1 MPNPPPSST
10 AIITRIVS
18 QLVTRVKSGSSVF
31 FLKAQ
36 CITPSLSE
44 GVSGVIG
51 VNGDGEETALTGKG
65 VSTGAGDLDTL
76 GVLCVTNFCQVA
88 RRSVSSSNSASSN
101 HSFKRPCAMLSS
113 CETAASGGLAPPVL
127 ATCDRS
133 IRCVSPGSCI
143 VIVYNVVD
151 LSKVGR

>member
-31 FLKAQ
+31 FLKTQ

-51 VNGDGEETALTGKG
+51 VSGDGEETALTE
-65 VSTGAGDLDTL
+65 TGAGDLDTL

-88 RRSVSSSNSASSN
+88 RRRVSSSNSASSN
-101 HSFKRPCAMLSS
+101 HS
-113 CETAASGGLAPPVL
+113 
-127 ATCDRS
+127 
-133 IRCVSPGSCI
+133 
-143 VIVYNVVD
+143 
-151 LSKVGR
+151 

>member
-1 MPNPPPSST
+1 MPNPPPSNT

-31 FLKAQ
+31 FLKTQ

-51 VNGDGEETALTGKG
+51 VSGDGEETALTEKG

-101 HSFKRPCAMLSS
+101 HSCKRSGAMLSS
-113 CETAASGGLAPPVL
+113 SEIAASGGLALAVL
-127 ATCDRS
+127 AVCERS
-133 IRCVSPGSCI
+133 KRCVSSASR
-143 VIVYNVVD
+143 VV
-151 LSKVGR
+151 KV